1 MFAFFVII
9 IEKLIFSPYAI
20 CRSTEEIITHSKM
33 VAVDTE
39 NMGLN
44 NIIRK
49 WYKKFTMAWIEESSK
64 ILWRGELVLIC
75 YV

>member
-1 MFAFFVII
+1 
-9 IEKLIFSPYAI
+9 
-20 CRSTEEIITHSKM
+20 M

-49 WYKKFTMAWIEESSK
+49 WYKKFMMAWIGVVKDSLAGGVGLNMLCIE
-64 ILWRGELVLIC
+64 G
-75 YV
+75 